1 MRPLQTTTILSALL
15 TVCLSLA
22 CLVGITGCSKVPAGH
37 VGVKVYLLGGSKG
50 VDSEVLSVGRYWI
63 GWNEELYLFPTFQQ
77 TKAWTRDKTEGSR
90 SDQSFTFQTREGL
103 SVNSDVSVSYTI
115 DPAKISILF
124 QKYRK
129 GVDEITDVYLRNLV
143 RDALVQ
149 CSCTRTVESIYGEGK
164 TELIAEVRK
173 MVADKMAPVGISID
187 MLAFIGELRLPGT
200 VIESI
205 NAKITATQ
213 RAQQREN
220 ELREAKAQADKQ
232 VAKAEGDAKS
242 AKALA
247 EGEAE
252 AVRIRAEAQA
262 EANAKLAKS
271 LTPEL
276 VEYEKVRKW
285 NGELPQ
291 VSGAPA
297 MLSLPLK

>member
-1 MRPLQTTTILSALL
+1 MKRLLYTASVSVMLLSC
-15 TVCLSLA
+15 V
-22 CLVGITGCSKVPAGH
+22 VGLTGCSKVPAGH

-50 VDSEVLSVGRYWI
+50 VDSEVLGVGRYWI

-77 TKAWTRDKTEGSR
+77 TKAWTRARTEGSEG
-90 SDQSFTFQTREGL
+90 DQSFTFQTKEGL
-103 SVNSDVSVSYTI
+103 SVNSDVSISYTI
-115 DPAKISILF
+115 DPAKISVLF

-129 GVDEITDVYLRNLV
+129 GVSEITDVYLRNLV

-149 CSCTRTVESIYGEGK
+149 CSSTRSVESIYGEGK
-164 TELIAEVRK
+164 NELIAEVRQK
-173 MVADKMAPVGISID
+173 VSDKMAPVGISID
-187 MLAFIGELRLPGT
+187 MLAFIGDLRLPDT

-271 LTPEL
+271 LTQEL

-285 NGELPQ
+285 DGKLPQ
-291 VSGAPA
+291 VSGSSPA
-297 MLSLPLK
+297 MLMPMK

>member
-1 MRPLQTTTILSALL
+1 MKRLLYTASVSVMLLSCA
-15 TVCLSLA
+15 
-22 CLVGITGCSKVPAGH
+22 VGLTGCSKVPAGH

-50 VDSEVLSVGRYWI
+50 VDSEVLGVGRYWI

-77 TKAWTRDKTEGSR
+77 TKAWTRESTKGSR
-90 SDQSFTFQTREGL
+90 DDQSFTFQTREGL
-103 SVNSDVSVSYTI
+103 SVNSDVSISYTI
-115 DPAKISILF
+115 DPSKISVLF
-124 QKYRK
+124 QRYRK
-129 GVDEITDVYLRNLV
+129 GVDEITDIYLRNLV

-164 TELIAEVRK
+164 NELIAEVRQK
-173 MVADKMAPVGISID
+173 VADKMAPVGISID
-187 MLAFIGELRLPGT
+187 MLAFIGDLRLPDT

-271 LTPEL
+271 LTQEL
-276 VEYEKVRKW
+276 VEYEKIRKW
-285 NGELPQ
+285 DGRLPQ

-297 MLSLPLK
+297 MLNLPLK

>member
-1 MRPLQTTTILSALL
+1 MKMNPILPTLL
-15 TVCLSLA
+15 AGGLLLA
-22 CLVGITGCSKVPAGH
+22 CCSCMMACSKVPAGN

-50 VDSEVLSVGRYWI
+50 VDSEVLGVGRYWI

-77 TKAWTRDKTEGSR
+77 TKAWTRESTKGSR
-90 SDQSFTFQTREGL
+90 DDQSFTFQTREGL
-103 SVNSDVSVSYTI
+103 SVNSDVSISYTI
-115 DPAKISILF
+115 DPSKISILF
-124 QKYRK
+124 QRYRK
-129 GVDEITDVYLRNLV
+129 GVDEITDIYLRNLV

-164 TELIAEVRK
+164 NELIAEVRQK
-173 MVADKMAPVGISID
+173 VADKMAPVGISID
-187 MLAFIGELRLPGT
+187 MLAFIGDLRLPDT

-276 VEYEKVRKW
+276 VEYEKIRKW

>member
-1 MRPLQTTTILSALL
+1 MKHLIPLLAGLCLLFVCALGL
-15 TVCLSLA
+15 L
-22 CLVGITGCSKVPAGH
+22 GCSKVPAGH

-50 VDSEVLSVGRYWI
+50 VDSEVLGVGRYWI

-77 TKAWTRDKTEGSR
+77 TRAWTRESTKGSR
-90 SDQSFTFQTREGL
+90 DDQSFTFQTREGL
-103 SVNSDVSVSYTI
+103 SVNSDVSISSTI
-115 DPAKISILF
+115 DPSKVSILF
-124 QKYRK
+124 QRYRK
-129 GVDEITDVYLRNLV
+129 GVDEITDIYLRNLV

-164 TELIAEVRK
+164 NELIAEVRQR
-173 MVADKMAPVGISID
+173 VADKMAPVGISID
-187 MLAFIGELRLPGT
+187 MLAFIGDLRLPDT

-220 ELREAKAQADKQ
+220 ELREAKAQAEKQ

-276 VEYEKVRKW
+276 VEYEKILKW
-285 NGELPQ
+285 DGKLPQ
-291 VSGAPA
+291 VSGSAT
-297 MLSLPLK
+297 MLSLPMK